1 VELEIGK
8 TANYWALACQ
18 LHITDDFTLHL
29 RQRLLHPLN
38 VTTSAAHQI
47 LALAPVGSQGANLLR
62 RTKPISQ

>member
-29 RQRLLHPLN
+29 RQRLLYPQN
-38 VTTSAAHQI
+38 MTTGAAHQI
-47 LALAPVGSQGANLLR
+47 LSLPPVRSQRANLLR
-62 RTKPISQ
+62 RTKRISQ